1 MKKVIYLSAIAAVAL
16 AGCTNDDTIVSNEN
30 ELNASDGISFRM
42 SAKMPT
48 RAEHVGADAATKL
61 NNQFV
66 VSGFKGAS
74 SVPNETGSTVFNH
87 YKVEYTAN
95 TAGKT
100 ESNTADWEYVGISP
114 LAEYGNGETQTI
126 KYWDYKQN
134 QYDFIAYSTSDA
146 SVIHGSA
153 PTPTAGKLYV
163 TAITPATATSS
174 TGGAYKVAGSTAELS
189 KFYIADL
196 VTVPRSSYSQEVKI
210 IFRNLASKVR
220 IGLYETIPGYSIK
233 DVKFYAS
240 GSEGSPSAGTSATLF
255 SSVANLYNSG
265 TYTVYYP
272 TVNSTEPASDKNKA
286 HVAFAPSGD
295 QASKLNFGVL
305 NMVRDQASTHEDD
318 GKYLGIASNSATYP
332 TNSSEKPYTT
342 VLPNESAT
350 SLTLRCDY
358 TLISDDGSKEEIVV
372 HGATAV
378 VPAIYCQWK
387 SNYAY
392 TYLFKISD
400 NTNGITDDLS
410 AAAGNG
416 SLSGLHP
423 ITFDAATI
431 ETEDGIQETVT
442 TVATP
447 SITTY
452 QATPNVNVT
461 ANNEYVAGTIYVMVQ
476 EGSTLKNDLGTNGHL
491 YTVTTTGAPISEATV
506 HDALTIGAGGSGN
519 ASRNGITLTNA
530 ESDATITAIPGA
542 DGNNITVTAGTA
554 ASFTGTAGTV
564 YAYVYETT
572 PSPAPAAVTFNTA
585 VILTGASAPSDFTS
599 AYYKDF
605 ACETL
610 CVAGD
615 YTDGG
620 TYYQKITNNKKTFAV
635 KVIKVVAATPA
646 P

>member
-100 ESNTADWEYVGISP
+100 ESNTADWEYVGITP
-114 LAEYGNGETQTI
+114 LADYGNGETQTI
-126 KYWDYKQN
+126 KYWDYKQD

-146 SVIHGSA
+146 TVIHGET
-153 PTPTAGKLYV
+153 PTPTDGKLYV
-163 TAITPATATSS
+163 TAITPASATSS

-196 VTVPRSSYSQEVKI
+196 VTVPRSDYSKEVKI
-210 IFRNLASKVR
+210 TFRNIAAKVR

-233 DVKFYAS
+233 DVKFYTSAS
-240 GSEGSPSAGTSATLF
+240 GTTQAKATLY
-255 SSVANLYNSG
+255 SSSANMYTKG

-286 HVAFAPSGD
+286 HVAFDADGD
-295 QASKLNFGVL
+295 QASYQSFGALNL
-305 NMVRDQASTHEDD
+305 VRTQGSTHEDG

-358 TLISDDGSKEEIVV
+358 TLISDDGSGEEIVV

-400 NTNGITDDLS
+400 NTNGVTDDLNNT
-410 AAAGNG
+410 NG

-431 ETEDGIQETVT
+431 ETEDGVQETVT

-452 QATPNVNVT
+452 CADPNVNVT
-461 ANNEYVAGTIYVMVQ
+461 ENDEYPASKTIYVMVQ
-476 EGSTLKNDLGTNGHL
+476 DGATLKEDLATKGKL
-491 YTVTTTGAPISEATV
+491 YTVTTTGTAITEATV
-506 HDALTIGAGGSGN
+506 HDALTIGAGGSGVP
-519 ASRNGITLTNA
+519 SRNGITLTNA

-542 DGNNITVTAGTA
+542 DGNNITITAGTA
-554 ASFTGTAGTV
+554 ASFTTGAAGTV

-572 PSPAPAAVTFNTA
+572 PSSAPAAVTFNTA

-605 ACETL
+605 ACENL
-610 CVAGD
+610 CAAGD

-635 KVIKVVAATPA
+635 KVIKVAE
-646 P
+646 

>member
-30 ELNASDGISFRM
+30 ELNVSDGISFRM
-42 SAKMPT
+42 SAKIPT
-48 RAEHVGADAATKL
+48 RAEEHVGADAATKL

-74 SVPNETGSTVFNH
+74 SVPNGTGSTVFNH

-100 ESNTADWEYVGISP
+100 ESNTADWEYVGIAP
-114 LAEYGNGETQTI
+114 LANYGNGEMQTI

-134 QYDFIAYSTSDA
+134 QYDFIAYSTSNA
-146 SVIHGSA
+146 TVNHTGIA
-153 PTPTAGKLYV
+153 AGELYV
-163 TAITPATATSS
+163 SAITPATATSS
-174 TGGAYKVAGSTAELS
+174 TDGAYKVAGSTAELS

-196 VTVPRSSYSQEVKI
+196 VTVPRSDYSKEVKI
-210 IFRNLASKVR
+210 TFRNIAAKVR

-233 DVKFYAS
+233 DVKFYTSAS
-240 GSEGSPSAGTSATLF
+240 GTTQAKATLY
-255 SSVANLYNSG
+255 SSTANIYTNG

-286 HVAFAPSGD
+286 HVAFVADGD
-295 QASKLNFGVL
+295 QASYQSFGELNL
-305 NMVRDQASTHEDD
+305 VRTQSSTHEEG
-318 GKYLGIASNSATYP
+318 GKYLGIASNTATYP

-358 TLISDDGSKEEIVV
+358 TLISDDGSGEEIVV

-400 NTNGITDDLS
+400 NTNGVTDDLNNT
-410 AAAGNG
+410 NG

-431 ETEDGIQETVT
+431 ETEDGVQETVT

-452 QATPNVNVT
+452 CADPNVNVT
-461 ANNEYVAGTIYVMVQ
+461 ENDEYPASKTIYVMVQ
-476 EGSTLKNDLGTNGHL
+476 DGATLKGDLATKGKL
-491 YTVTTTGAPISEATV
+491 YTVTTSGTAITEATV
-506 HDALTIGAGGSGN
+506 HDALTIGAGGSGV

-542 DGNNITVTAGTA
+542 DGNNITITAGTA
-554 ASFTGTAGTV
+554 ASFTTGAAGTV

-572 PSPAPAAVTFNTA
+572 PSPDPEVVTFNTA
-585 VILTGASAPSDFTS
+585 VILTGASAPSDFPT

-605 ACETL
+605 ACETP
-610 CVAGD
+610 CDAGD

-620 TYYQKITNNKKTFAV
+620 TYYQIITNNKKTFAV
-635 KVIKVVAATPA
+635 KVIKVAE
-646 P
+646 

>member
-100 ESNTADWEYVGISP
+100 ESNTADWEYVGITP
-114 LAEYGNGETQTI
+114 LADYGNGETQTI
-126 KYWDYKQN
+126 KYWDYKQD

-146 SVIHGSA
+146 TVIHGET

-163 TAITPATATSS
+163 TAITPASATSS

-196 VTVPRSSYSQEVKI
+196 VTVPRSNYSKEVKI
-210 IFRNLASKVR
+210 TFRNIAAKVR

-233 DVKFYAS
+233 DVKFYVN
-240 GSEGSPSAGTSATLF
+240 GTEDSPSAGTSGTLY
-255 SSVANLYNSG
+255 SSSANIYTKG

-272 TVNSTEPASDKNKA
+272 TVNSTTPASDKNKA
-286 HVAFAPSGD
+286 HVAFVADGD
-295 QASKLNFGVL
+295 QASYQSFGALNL
-305 NMVRDQASTHEDD
+305 VRTQGSTHEDG
-318 GKYLGIASNSATYP
+318 GKYLGIASNTATYP

-358 TLISDDGSKEEIVV
+358 TLISDDGSGEEIVV

-400 NTNGITDDLS
+400 NTNGITDDL
-410 AAAGNG
+410 NNTHG

-431 ETEDGIQETVT
+431 ETEDGVQETVT

-452 QATPNVNVT
+452 CADPNVNVT
-461 ANNEYVAGTIYVMVQ
+461 KNNEYPANKTVYVMVQ
-476 EGSTLKNDLGTNGHL
+476 DGATLKGDLDTKGQL
-491 YTVTTTGAPISEATV
+491 YTVTTSGTAITEATV
-506 HDALTIGAGGSGN
+506 HDALTIGAGGSGV

-542 DGNNITVTAGTA
+542 DGNNITITAGTA
-554 ASFTGTAGTV
+554 ASFTTGAAGTV

-572 PSPAPAAVTFNTA
+572 PSSAPEAVTFNTA
-585 VILTGASAPSDFTS
+585 VILTGASAPSDFTT

-605 ACETL
+605 ACETP

-620 TYYQKITNNKKTFAV
+620 TYYQIITNNKKTFAV
-635 KVIKVVAATPA
+635 KVIKVAE
-646 P
+646 

>member
-74 SVPNETGSTVFNH
+74 SVPNGTGSTVFNH
-87 YKVEYTAN
+87 YQVEYTAN

-100 ESNTADWEYVGISP
+100 ESNTADWEYVGITP
-114 LAEYGNGETQTI
+114 LADYGNGETQTI
-126 KYWDYKQN
+126 KYWDYKEN

-146 SVIHGSA
+146 TVIHGET
-153 PTPTAGKLYV
+153 PTPTDGKLYV
-163 TAITPATATSS
+163 TAITPASATSS

-196 VTVPRSSYSQEVKI
+196 VTVPRSDYSKEVKI
-210 IFRNLASKVR
+210 TFRNIAAKVR

-233 DVKFYAS
+233 NVKFYVN
-240 GSEGSPSAGTSATLF
+240 GTEDSPSAGTSGTLY
-255 SSVANLYNSG
+255 SSSANIYTKG

-272 TVNSTEPASDKNKA
+272 TVNSTTPASDKNKA
-286 HVAFAPSGD
+286 HVAFVADGD
-295 QASKLNFGVL
+295 QASYQSFGALNL
-305 NMVRDQASTHEDD
+305 VRTQGSTHEDG
-318 GKYLGIASNSATYP
+318 GKYLGIASNTATYP
-332 TNSSEKPYTT
+332 TSSSEKPYTT

-372 HGATAV
+372 HGAKAV

-400 NTNGITDDLS
+400 NTNGITDDL
-410 AAAGNG
+410 NNTHG

-452 QATPNVNVT
+452 CADPNVNVT
-461 ANNEYVAGTIYVMVQ
+461 ENNEYPATKTVYVMVQ
-476 EGSTLKNDLGTNGHL
+476 EGATLKGDLGTYGKL
-491 YTVTTTGAPISEATV
+491 YTVTQNTGAAPISEATV
-506 HDALTIGAGGSGN
+506 HDALTIGATTVGDATTG
-519 ASRNGITLTNA
+519 RNGIVLTA
-530 ESDATITAIPGA
+530 VSSDATITAIPGA
-542 DGNNITVTAGTA
+542 DGNNITVDAGTA
-554 ASFTGTAGTV
+554 ASFTTGAAGTI
-564 YAYVYETT
+564 YAYVYQLTTGT
-572 PSPAPAAVTFNTA
+572 PSTFNTA
-585 VILTGASAPSDFTS
+585 VKPAAETVLDDTYF
-599 AYYKDF
+599 KDF
-605 ACETL
+605 GCTIPATGT
-610 CVAGD
+610 A
-615 YTDGG
+615 DGS
-620 TYYQKITNNKKTFAV
+620 TVYYQKITNNNNTYAV
-635 KVIKVVAATPA
+635 KVIKVVAAP
-646 P
+646 

>member
-100 ESNTADWEYVGISP
+100 ESNTADWEYVGITP
-114 LAEYGNGETQTI
+114 LADYGNGETQTI
-126 KYWDYKQN
+126 KYWDYKQD

-196 VTVPRSSYSQEVKI
+196 VTVPRSDYSKEVKI
-210 IFRNLASKVR
+210 TFRNIAAKVR

-233 DVKFYAS
+233 DVQFYVD
-240 GSEGSPSAGTSATLF
+240 GDEDTPSAGTSGTLY
-255 SSVANLYNSG
+255 SSSANIYTKG

-272 TVNSTEPASDKNKA
+272 TVNTPTATDNNKA
-286 HVAFAPSGD
+286 HVVFAATGD
-295 QASKLNFGVL
+295 QASYQSFGDLNF
-305 NMVRDQASTHEDD
+305 VREQSSTHETD
-318 GKYLGIASNSATYP
+318 GKYLGIASNTATYP

-372 HGATAV
+372 HGAKAV

-400 NTNGITDDLS
+400 NTNGVTDDLNNT
-410 AAAGNG
+410 NG

-431 ETEDGIQETVT
+431 ETEDGVQETVT

-452 QATPNVNVT
+452 CADPNVNVT
-461 ANNEYVAGTIYVMVQ
+461 KYNEYPANKTVYVMVQ
-476 EGSTLKNDLGTNGHL
+476 DGATLKEDLATKGKL
-491 YTVTTTGAPISEATV
+491 YTVTTSGAPISEATV
-506 HDALTIGAGGSGN
+506 HDALTIGATTVGDATTG
-519 ASRNGITLTNA
+519 RNGIVLTA
-530 ESDATITAIPGA
+530 VSSDATITAIPGA
-542 DGNNITVTAGTA
+542 DGNNITVGAGTA
-554 ASFTGTAGTV
+554 ASFTTGAAGTV

-572 PSPAPAAVTFNTA
+572 PSSAPEAVTFNTA
-585 VILTGASAPSDFTS
+585 VILTGASAPSDFTT

-605 ACETL
+605 ACETP
-610 CVAGD
+610 CDAGD

-635 KVIKVVAATPA
+635 KVIKVAE
-646 P
+646 

>member
-30 ELNASDGISFRM
+30 ELNTSDGISFRM

-48 RAEHVGADAATKL
+48 RAEEHVGADAATKL

-74 SVPNETGSTVFNH
+74 SVPNGTGSTVFNH

-100 ESNTADWEYVGISP
+100 ESNTADWEYVGITP
-114 LAEYGNGETQTI
+114 LADYGNGETQTI
-126 KYWDYKQN
+126 KYWDYKQD

-146 SVIHGSA
+146 TVIHGET
-153 PTPTAGKLYV
+153 PTPTDGKLYV
-163 TAITPATATSS
+163 TAITPTSATSS
-174 TGGAYKVAGSTAELS
+174 TGGAYKVAGSTAQLS

-196 VTVPRSSYSQEVKI
+196 VTIPRADYSKEVKI
-210 IFRNLASKVR
+210 TFRNIAAKVR

-233 DVKFYAS
+233 DVKFYVN
-240 GSEGSPSAGTSATLF
+240 GTEGSPSAGTSGTLY
-255 SSVANLYNSG
+255 SSSANIYTKG

-272 TVNSTEPASDKNKA
+272 TVNSTEPTSDKNKA
-286 HVAFAPSGD
+286 HVVFAATGD
-295 QASKLNFGVL
+295 QASYQSFGELNL
-305 NMVRDQASTHEDD
+305 VRAQGSTHEEG

-400 NTNGITDDLS
+400 NTNGVTDDLNNT
-410 AAAGNG
+410 NG

-452 QATPNVNVT
+452 CADPNVNVT
-461 ANNEYVAGTIYVMVQ
+461 EKNEYPANKTVYVMVQ
-476 EGSTLKNDLGTNGHL
+476 DGATLKGDLGTYGKL
-491 YTVTTTGAPISEATV
+491 YTVTTTGTAITEATV
-506 HDALTIGAGGSGN
+506 HDALTIGAGGSGV

-542 DGNNITVTAGTA
+542 DGNNITVGAGTA
-554 ASFTGTAGTV
+554 ASFTTGAAGTV

-605 ACETL
+605 ACENL
-610 CVAGD
+610 CAAGD

-620 TYYQKITNNKKTFAV
+620 TYYQEITNNKKTFAV
-635 KVIKVVAATPA
+635 KVIKVAE
-646 P
+646 